1 MVWGY
6 LYYKQS
12 TEVEFFSH
20 SCLGLCGL
28 KMTPGLWRVLQ
39 GLGALG
45 RVLSLREHSVKG
57 PSQIGSLQSHSR
69 AALKNPAAGVVGWG
83 SHTSPLCFSVG
94 HVCEDGGAGANGRAA
109 GPDCS

>member
-1 MVWGY
+1 MVLGY

-28 KMTPGLWRVLQ
+28 KMRLGLWRVLQ

-45 RVLSLREHSVKG
+45 RVVSPREQCEG
-57 PSQIGSLQSHSR
+57 PQ
-69 AALKNPAAGVVGWG
+69 
-83 SHTSPLCFSVG
+83 
-94 HVCEDGGAGANGRAA
+94 
-109 GPDCS
+109 